1 MYMVLG
7 CKRDRQRAARSASLS
22 GSLSEPAID
31 LFAGGLWQWSAI
43 GLRAC
48 AAQIQSLLKRGRPD
62 ISRDVMH
69 GTSKQDD
76 LALEQLF

>member
-1 MYMVLG
+1 MYTVQG
-7 CKRDRQRAARSASLS
+7 CKGDRQRAARFA
-22 GSLSEPAID
+22 SLSEPVIG
-31 LFAGGLWQWSAI
+31 LFAGGLWQTTAI

-48 AAQIQSLLKRGRPD
+48 VAMIQSLLKRGRPD